1 MPNKFFLSLEAAARE
16 AGMTNPVVQAHPDW
30 VLFDE
35 QKLGTE
41 PVLVPVAKFESG
53 VDICNRISIV
63 AAEYVTKQLAEAK

>member
-1 MPNKFFLSLEAAARE
+1 MSNKFFLSLEAAARE

-35 QKLGTE
+35 QRLGVE
-41 PVLVPVAKFESG
+41 PVLVPVAQFRNA

-63 AAEYVTKQLAEAK
+63 AAEYVAKPLAEAN